1 VRAVA
6 VRGTNFRCYSRLE
19 LELDAGVVAAV
30 GPNGAGKTA
39 LVEMIH
45 FSALGYS
52 PRTSADPQL
61 VTLGADFLRTELDAD
76 VAAGRTSVE
85 IGYRPGEPKRVVVD
99 GAAER
104 SVERL
109 LGRFPVLVFTPDR
122 LRVVQGPPALRR
134 SYLDRVLARLWP
146 RLAEA
151 SHEYSRRLSQ
161 RNHLLKRVRAGVAAE
176 DGLDAWDTVLAEA
189 GASLVAARARL
200 CSRLAGPLERRLSE
214 LGGTP
219 GAPAI
224 RYLPNAEGDAAELGR
239 VLAARRRRDIDR
251 AATGAGPHLDD
262 LALIDADR
270 DLRHY
275 GSQGEQ
281 RRALLALIL
290 AEADLLG
297 EERSEE
303 PLLLLDDVTSE
314 LDQQRRERLL
324 EAVASFQQTVVT
336 TADEADLGGRAQ
348 TVLRVAGGQVTR

>member
-1 VRAVA
+1 MRAVA

-134 SYLDRVLARLWP
+134 SYLDRVL
-146 RLAEA
+146 
-151 SHEYSRRLSQ
+151 
-161 RNHLLKRVRAGVAAE
+161 
-176 DGLDAWDTVLAEA
+176 GLNDV
-189 GASLVAARARL
+189 G
-200 CSRLAGPLERRLSE
+200 
-214 LGGTP
+214 
-219 GAPAI
+219 
-224 RYLPNAEGDAAELGR
+224 
-239 VLAARRRRDIDR
+239 RRRFLQK
-251 AATGAGPHLDD
+251 AAALGAD
-262 LALIDADR
+262 L
-270 DLRHY
+270 
-275 GSQGEQ
+275 
-281 RRALLALIL
+281 
-290 AEADLLG
+290 LLG
-297 EERSEE
+297 EE
-303 PLLLLDDVTSE
+303 
-314 LDQQRRERLL
+314 
-324 EAVASFQQTVVT
+324 
-336 TADEADLGGRAQ
+336 
-348 TVLRVAGGQVTR
+348 TRP